1 MRAKE
6 VKCNDVTDK
15 TLRLI
20 FVMSYL
26 TRCLFSDRGTQYF
39 LIATQRTTKRPES
52 GIGERDSKEEERLSK
67 KVSGIARKRSR
78 TEIQGQELCVCV
90 LCV

>member
-26 TRCLFSDRGTQYF
+26 TRCLFSDRGTPYF
-39 LIATQRTTKRPES
+39 LIATQHTRKRPGS

-78 TEIQGQELCVCV
+78 IEIQGQEL
-90 LCV
+90 